1 MSMADDSNMC
11 GDVLNHLMFQKSIIE
26 DDAAAGRETRLEGY
40 LKMVEQLQQGTLVP
54 SEDPFEKSVAL
65 VFELVV
71 TQKMNPWD
79 INLIEFSKMY
89 LGRVKKASELN
100 LIIAGKIVY
109 MAWEILKLQSEQV
122 LQRVDRPE
130 QVDMMFEGW
139 NPDNL
144 DLFVDP
150 FDLGNGEQMLHSEEA
165 PIDEKVRR
173 KAQRPVTLI
182 DLLDAFE
189 EAKKES
195 DIRQELAKFMVKY
208 KRPDFDDKCHKEN
221 LEDDIAAV
229 WERIQKCGT
238 GSVPV
243 CDLYATGKEDRVK
256 VFISIL
262 FLARMGKIHIWQDKL
277 PYGEI
282 FLEVKV
288 PWDIAEL
295 EDAAAPTVVEAR
307 IEDAPVVK

>member
-1 MSMADDSNMC
+1 MSFTSEC
-11 GDVLNHLMFQKSIIE
+11 GDVLNHLMFHKSIIE
-26 DDAAAGRETRLEGY
+26 DDAAPTREGRIEHY
-40 LKMVEQLQQGTLVP
+40 LKIVEEMQRGTL
-54 SEDPFEKSVAL
+54 SASDDPFERSVAT

-71 TQKMNPWD
+71 NQQMNPWD

-89 LGRVKKASELN
+89 LARVRKASELN

-130 QVDMMFEGW
+130 QVEMMFDGW

-144 DLFVDP
+144 DIFVDP
-150 FDLGNGEQMLHSEEA
+150 FELGTGEMMLHTEEM

-173 KAQRPVTLI
+173 KAERPVTLI

-195 DIRQELAKFMVKY
+195 DIRQELSKFMQKY
-208 KRPDFDDKCHKEN
+208 RRPEFDDKAHKEN
-221 LEDDIAAV
+221 LEEDIALV
-229 WERIQKCGT
+229 WDRIQKCGQ
-238 GSVPV
+238 GSVPIT
-243 CDLYATGKEDRVK
+243 DLYATGKEDRVK

-262 FLARMGKIHIWQDKL
+262 FLARMGKIQIWQEKL

-282 FLEVKV
+282 FMELKV
-288 PWDIAEL
+288 PWDIAQL
-295 EDAAAPTVVEAR
+295 EDASSVTATVK
-307 IEDAPVVK
+307 IEEAPVVK

>member
-1 MSMADDSNMC
+1 MSFTSEC
-11 GDVLNHLMFQKSIIE
+11 GDVLNHLMFHKSIIE
-26 DDAAAGRETRLEGY
+26 DDAAPTREGRIEHY
-40 LKMVEQLQQGTLVP
+40 LKIVEEMQRGTL
-54 SEDPFEKSVAL
+54 SASDDPFERSVAT

-71 TQKMNPWD
+71 NQQMNPWD

-89 LGRVKKASELN
+89 LARVRKASELN

-130 QVDMMFEGW
+130 QVEMMFDGW

-144 DLFVDP
+144 DIFVDP
-150 FDLGNGEQMLHSEEA
+150 FELGTGEMMLHTEEM

-173 KAQRPVTLI
+173 KAERPVTLI

-195 DIRQELAKFMVKY
+195 DIRQELSKFMQKY
-208 KRPDFDDKCHKEN
+208 RRPEFDDKAHKED
-221 LEDDIAAV
+221 LEEDIALV
-229 WERIQKCGT
+229 WERIQKCGQ
-238 GSVPV
+238 GSVPIT
-243 CDLYATGKEDRVK
+243 DLYATGKEDRVK

-262 FLARMGKIHIWQDKL
+262 FLARMGKIQIWQEKL

-282 FLEVKV
+282 FMELKV
-288 PWDIAEL
+288 PWDIAQL
-295 EDAAAPTVVEAR
+295 EDATMVTATVKIEEAS
-307 IEDAPVVK
+307 VVK

>member
-1 MSMADDSNMC
+1 MSFTSEC
-11 GDVLNHLMFQKSIIE
+11 GDVLNHLMFHKSIIE
-26 DDAAAGRETRLEGY
+26 DDAAPTREGRIEHY
-40 LKMVEQLQQGTLVP
+40 LKMVEDMQRGTL
-54 SEDPFEKSVAL
+54 SASDDPFERSVAT

-71 TQKMNPWD
+71 NQQMNPWD

-89 LGRVKKASELN
+89 LARVRKASELN

-130 QVDMMFEGW
+130 QVEMMFDGW

-150 FDLGNGEQMLHSEEA
+150 FELGTGEMLLHTEDM

-173 KAQRPVTLI
+173 KADRPVTLI

-195 DIRQELAKFMVKY
+195 DIRQELAKFMQKY
-208 KRPDFDDKCHKEN
+208 RRPEFDDKAHKEN
-221 LEDDIAAV
+221 LEEDIALV
-229 WERIQKCGT
+229 WERIQKCGQ
-238 GSVPV
+238 GSVPIT
-243 CDLYATGKEDRVK
+243 DLYATGKEDRVK

-262 FLARMGKIHIWQDKL
+262 FLARMGKIQIWQEKL

-282 FLEVKV
+282 FMELKV
-288 PWDIAEL
+288 PWDIAQL
-295 EDAAAPTVVEAR
+295 EDATTVTATAK
-307 IEDAPVVK
+307 IEEAPVVK

>member
-1 MSMADDSNMC
+1 MSFTSEC
-11 GDVLNHLMFQKSIIE
+11 GDVLNHLMFQKAIIE
-26 DDAAAGRETRLEGY
+26 DDAVAGREARIENY
-40 LKMVEQLQQGTLVP
+40 LRMVNDMQKGTMGP

-71 TQKMNPWD
+71 NHQMNPWD

-89 LGRVKKASELN
+89 LSRVRKASELN
-100 LIIAGKIVY
+100 LIVAGKIVY
-109 MAWEILKLQSEQV
+109 MAWEILKLQTEQV
-122 LQRVDRPE
+122 LRRVDRPE
-130 QVDMMFEGW
+130 QVEMMFDGW

-150 FDLGNGEQMLHSEEA
+150 FELGTGEMMLHTEEM

-173 KAQRPVTLI
+173 KAERPVTLI

-195 DIRQELAKFMVKY
+195 DIRQELAKFMQKY
-208 KRPDFDDKCHKEN
+208 KRPEFDDKAHKEN
-221 LEDDIAAV
+221 LEEDIAMV
-229 WERIQKCGT
+229 WERIQRCGQ
-238 GSVPV
+238 GSVPIV
-243 CDLYATGKEDRVK
+243 DLYTTGKEDRIK

-262 FLARMGKIHIWQDKL
+262 FLAKMGKIHIWQEKL

-282 FLEVKV
+282 FMELTV
-288 PWDIAEL
+288 PWDIAQI
-295 EDAAAPTVVEAR
+295 EDATTSVNAR
-307 IEDAPVVK
+307 IEEAPVVK

>member
-1 MSMADDSNMC
+1 MSFTSEC
-11 GDVLNHLMFQKSIIE
+11 GDVLNHLMFHKSIIE
-26 DDAAAGRETRLEGY
+26 DDAAPTREGRIEHY
-40 LKMVEQLQQGTLVP
+40 LKIVEEMQRGTL
-54 SEDPFEKSVAL
+54 SASDDPFERSVAT

-71 TQKMNPWD
+71 NQQMNPWD

-89 LGRVKKASELN
+89 LARVRKASELN

-130 QVDMMFEGW
+130 QVEMMFDGW

-144 DLFVDP
+144 DIFVDP
-150 FDLGNGEQMLHSEEA
+150 FELGTGEMMLHTEEM

-173 KAQRPVTLI
+173 KAERPVTLI

-195 DIRQELAKFMVKY
+195 DIRQELSKFMQKY
-208 KRPDFDDKCHKEN
+208 RRPEFDDKAHKED
-221 LEDDIAAV
+221 LEEDIALV
-229 WERIQKCGT
+229 WERIQKCGQ
-238 GSVPV
+238 GSVPIT
-243 CDLYATGKEDRVK
+243 DLYATGKEDRVK

-262 FLARMGKIHIWQDKL
+262 FLARMGKIQIWQEKL

-282 FLEVKV
+282 FMELKV
-288 PWDIAEL
+288 PWDIAQL
-295 EDAAAPTVVEAR
+295 EDATMVTATVK
-307 IEDAPVVK
+307 IEEAPVVK

>member
-1 MSMADDSNMC
+1 MSFAAETQN
-11 GDVLNHLMFQKSIIE
+11 VLDHLMFHKAIIE
-26 DDAAAGRETRLEGY
+26 DDTPVERDGRLEKYIG
-40 LKMVEQLQQGTLVP
+40 MVNNIGQGTLVP
-54 SEDPFEKSVAL
+54 SEDPFEKSIAL

-71 TQKMNPWD
+71 QQKLNPWD

-89 LGRVKKASELN
+89 LSRVKKATELN
-100 LIIAGKIVY
+100 LIIAGKLVY

-130 QVDMMFEGW
+130 HVEMMFDGW

-150 FDLGNGEQMLHSEEA
+150 FELGSGEVLLHTEDM

-173 KAQRPVTLI
+173 KSDRPVTLI

-195 DIRQELAKFMVKY
+195 DIRQELSRFMQKY
-208 KRPDFDDKCHKEN
+208 KRPDFDDKAHKEN
-221 LEDDIAAV
+221 LEEEIAKV
-229 WERIQKCGT
+229 WERIQKCGQ
-238 GSVPV
+238 GSVSIA
-243 CDLYATGKEDRVK
+243 DLYQGGKADRVM

-262 FLARMGKIHIWQDKL
+262 FLARMGKIHIWQEKM

-288 PWDIAEL
+288 QWDIVQL
-295 EDAAAPTVVEAR
+295 EDTPVVEVQKV
-307 IEDAPVVK
+307 EEVPVVK

>member
-1 MSMADDSNMC
+1 MSFTTECS
-11 GDVLNHLMFQKSIIE
+11 DVVNHLMFQKAIIE
-26 DDAAAGRETRLEGY
+26 DDAVSGREERIEGY
-40 LKMVEQLQQGTLVP
+40 VNMVNQLQQGTLAP
-54 SEDPFEKSVAL
+54 SDDPFERSVAT

-89 LGRVKKASELN
+89 LARVKKATELN
-100 LIIAGKIVY
+100 LIVAGKIIY

-122 LQRVDRPE
+122 LQRVDRPD
-130 QVDMMFEGW
+130 QVEMMFDGW

-150 FDLGNGEQMLHSEEA
+150 FELGNGEMMLHTEES

-173 KAQRPVTLI
+173 KSQRPVTLI

-208 KRPDFDDKCHKEN
+208 RRPDFDDKSHKED
-221 LEDDIAAV
+221 LEDDIAEV
-229 WERIQKCGT
+229 WDRIQKCGQ
-238 GSVPV
+238 GSVPII
-243 CDLYATGKEDRVK
+243 DLYTTGREDRVK

-262 FLARMGKIHIWQDKL
+262 FLARMGKIHIWQEKP

-282 FLEVKV
+282 FLEVMV
-288 PWDIAEL
+288 AWDIAQL
-295 EDAAAPTVVEAR
+295 EDATHTQTIIEAK

>member
-1 MSMADDSNMC
+1 MSFTSEC
-11 GDVLNHLMFQKSIIE
+11 GDVLNHLMFHKSIIE
-26 DDAAAGRETRLEGY
+26 DDAAPTREGRIEHY
-40 LKMVEQLQQGTLVP
+40 LKIVEEMQRGTL
-54 SEDPFEKSVAL
+54 SASDDPFERSVAT

-71 TQKMNPWD
+71 NQQMNPWD

-89 LGRVKKASELN
+89 LARVRKASELN

-130 QVDMMFEGW
+130 QVEMMFDGW

-144 DLFVDP
+144 DIFVDP
-150 FDLGNGEQMLHSEEA
+150 FELGTGEMMLHTEEM

-173 KAQRPVTLI
+173 KAERPVTLI

-195 DIRQELAKFMVKY
+195 DIRQELSKFMQKY
-208 KRPDFDDKCHKEN
+208 RRPEFDDKAHKEN
-221 LEDDIAAV
+221 LEEDIALV
-229 WERIQKCGT
+229 WERIQKCGQ
-238 GSVPV
+238 GSVPIT
-243 CDLYATGKEDRVK
+243 DLYATGKEDRVM
-256 VFISIL
+256 VFISLL
-262 FLARMGKIHIWQDKL
+262 FLARMGKIQIWQEKL

-282 FLEVKV
+282 FLELKV
-288 PWDIAEL
+288 PWDIAQL
-295 EDAAAPTVVEAR
+295 EDATTVTAIAK
-307 IEDAPVVK
+307 IEEAPVVK

>member
-1 MSMADDSNMC
+1 MSFTSEC
-11 GDVLNHLMFQKSIIE
+11 GDVLNHLMFHKSIIE
-26 DDAAAGRETRLEGY
+26 DDAAPTREGRIEHY
-40 LKMVEQLQQGTLVP
+40 LKIVEEMQRGTL
-54 SEDPFEKSVAL
+54 SASDDPFERSVAT

-71 TQKMNPWD
+71 NQQMNPWD

-89 LGRVKKASELN
+89 LARVRKASELN

-130 QVDMMFEGW
+130 QVEMMFDGW

-144 DLFVDP
+144 DIFVDP
-150 FDLGNGEQMLHSEEA
+150 FELGTGEMMLHTEEM

-173 KAQRPVTLI
+173 KSDRPVTLI

-195 DIRQELAKFMVKY
+195 DIRQELSKFMQKY
-208 KRPDFDDKCHKEN
+208 RRPEFDDKAHKEN
-221 LEDDIAAV
+221 LEEDIALV
-229 WERIQKCGT
+229 WERIQKCGQ
-238 GSVPV
+238 GSVPIT
-243 CDLYATGKEDRVK
+243 DLYATGKEDRVK

-262 FLARMGKIHIWQDKL
+262 FLARMGKIQIWQEKL

-282 FLEVKV
+282 FMELKV
-288 PWDIAEL
+288 PWDIAQL
-295 EDAAAPTVVEAR
+295 EDATTLTSTAKM
-307 IEDAPVVK
+307 IEEAPVVK

>member
-1 MSMADDSNMC
+1 MSFTSEC
-11 GDVLNHLMFQKSIIE
+11 GDVLNHLMFHKSIIE
-26 DDAAAGRETRLEGY
+26 DDAAPTREGRIEHY
-40 LKMVEQLQQGTLVP
+40 LKMVEDMQRGTL
-54 SEDPFEKSVAL
+54 SASDDPFERSVAT

-71 TQKMNPWD
+71 NQQMNPWD

-89 LGRVKKASELN
+89 LARVRKASELN

-130 QVDMMFEGW
+130 QVEMMFDGW

-150 FDLGNGEQMLHSEEA
+150 FELGTGEMLLHTEDV

-173 KAQRPVTLI
+173 KADRPVTLI

-195 DIRQELAKFMVKY
+195 DIRQELAKFMQKY
-208 KRPDFDDKCHKEN
+208 RRPEFDDKAHKEN
-221 LEDDIAAV
+221 LEEDIALV
-229 WERIQKCGT
+229 WERIQKCGQ
-238 GSVPV
+238 GSVPIT
-243 CDLYATGKEDRVK
+243 DLYATGKEDRVK

-262 FLARMGKIHIWQDKL
+262 FLARMGKIQIWQEKL

-282 FLEVKV
+282 FMELKV
-288 PWDIAEL
+288 PWDIAQL
-295 EDAAAPTVVEAR
+295 EDATTVTATAK
-307 IEDAPVVK
+307 IEEAPVVK

>member
-1 MSMADDSNMC
+1 MSFTSEC
-11 GDVLNHLMFQKSIIE
+11 GDVLNHLMFHKSIIE
-26 DDAAAGRETRLEGY
+26 DDAAPTREGRIEHY
-40 LKMVEQLQQGTLVP
+40 LKIVEELQRGTL
-54 SEDPFEKSVAL
+54 SASDDPFERSVAT

-71 TQKMNPWD
+71 NQQMNPWD

-89 LGRVKKASELN
+89 LARVRKASELN

-130 QVDMMFEGW
+130 QVEMMFDGW
-139 NPDNL
+139 DPDNL
-144 DLFVDP
+144 DIFVDP
-150 FDLGNGEQMLHSEEA
+150 FELGTGEMMLHTEEM

-173 KAQRPVTLI
+173 KAERPVTLI

-195 DIRQELAKFMVKY
+195 DIRQELSKFMQKY
-208 KRPDFDDKCHKEN
+208 RRPEFDDKAHKEN
-221 LEDDIAAV
+221 LEEDIALV
-229 WERIQKCGT
+229 WDRIQKCGQ
-238 GSVPV
+238 GSVPIT
-243 CDLYATGKEDRVK
+243 DLYATGKEDRVK

-262 FLARMGKIHIWQDKL
+262 FLARMGKIQIWQEKL

-282 FLEVKV
+282 FMELKV
-288 PWDIAEL
+288 PWDIAQL
-295 EDAAAPTVVEAR
+295 EDATTITATVK
-307 IEDAPVVK
+307 IEEAPVVK

>member
-1 MSMADDSNMC
+1 MSFTSEC
-11 GDVLNHLMFQKSIIE
+11 GDVLNHLMFHKSIIE
-26 DDAAAGRETRLEGY
+26 DDAAPTREGRIEHY
-40 LKMVEQLQQGTLVP
+40 LKMVEEMQRGTL
-54 SEDPFEKSVAL
+54 SASDDPFERSVAT

-71 TQKMNPWD
+71 NQQMNPWD

-89 LGRVKKASELN
+89 LARVRKASELN

-130 QVDMMFEGW
+130 QVEMMFDGW

-144 DLFVDP
+144 DIFVDP
-150 FDLGNGEQMLHSEEA
+150 FELGTGEMLLHTEEM

-173 KAQRPVTLI
+173 KADRPVTLI

-195 DIRQELAKFMVKY
+195 DIRQELSKFMQKY
-208 KRPDFDDKCHKEN
+208 RRPEFDDKAHKEN
-221 LEDDIAAV
+221 LEEDIALV
-229 WERIQKCGT
+229 WERIQKCGQ
-238 GSVPV
+238 GSVPIT
-243 CDLYATGKEDRVK
+243 DLYASGKEDRVK

-262 FLARMGKIHIWQDKL
+262 FLARMGKIQIWQEKL

-282 FLEVKV
+282 FLELKV
-288 PWDIAEL
+288 PWDIAQL
-295 EDAAAPTVVEAR
+295 EDATTVTATAKLE
-307 IEDAPVVK
+307 EAPVVK